1 MKFLFDLFPVILFF
15 ITLKIA
21 EKSASASLVLGKILS
36 TLGVAATV
44 KPDLVPVML
53 ATIAVIIASII
64 QILWVKM
71 RHGKVDKALWLSAG
85 LVVILG
91 GMTLYFQNDAFIKW
105 KPTVLYWTFAVVLVA
120 ADLVWHN
127 NIIRVMMGKDIGL
140 PESVWKKMNLSWAF
154 FFLGLGVLNL
164 YVAFN
169 YSIDTWASFKL
180 FGTMGLMFVFVT
192 TQSLAINKY
201 ITLEKT
207 AGGSTVGN
215 SAEKP
220 VEDKK

>member
-1 MKFLFDLFPVILFF
+1 MKFLFDMFPVILFF

-36 TLGVAATV
+36 TLGITASV

-53 ATIAVIIASII
+53 ATIAVIVASII
-64 QILWVKM
+64 QIAWVKL
-71 RHGKVDKALWLSAG
+71 RHGKVDKALWLSAI
-85 LVVILG
+85 LVTVLG

-120 ADLVWHN
+120 TDLLWN
-127 NIIRVMMGKDIGL
+127 KNIIRTMMGKDIGL
-140 PESVWKKMNLSWAF
+140 PERIWRMMNLSWAG
-154 FFLGLGVLNL
+154 FFLGLGVINL

-180 FGTMGLMFVFVT
+180 FGTMGLMFVFVIA
-192 TQSLAINKY
+192 QSLAINKH
-201 ITLEKT
+201 IVVDKSAAE
-207 AGGSTVGN
+207 SGN
-215 SAEKP
+215 SSEEK
-220 VEDKK
+220 K